1 MEEKATC
8 VLPKP
13 GMTEEFNWRG
23 RSRGL
28 TWLGE
33 EISPGF
39 EVTGFMSLT
48 DCELSPKKNVDIQL
62 AGNNIF
68 FYEIIV

>member
-23 RSRGL
+23 SKRGL
-28 TWLGE
+28 IWLGDD
-33 EISPGF
+33 ISPGY
-39 EVTGFMSLT
+39 EVMNALGSLIVVPHYNK
-48 DCELSPKKNVDIQL
+48 EAYSSLLQNRMRANL
-62 AGNNIF
+62 A
-68 FYEIIV
+68 